1 MKKSNPYFFT
11 LLLFAFGLLVFSC
24 GNPPSGPIELNNG
37 EKWKINA
44 EMMPP
49 LNASQKLVSE
59 FSLEKEKNFQALAE
73 QLKANNKL
81 LISSC
86 TMSGKSHDE
95 LHKWLHPYM
104 SLLDEFESSENENEA
119 KLVFEKIE
127 KSFETFNQN
136 FQ

>member
-1 MKKSNPYFFT
+1 MYRKIIFYLVVFT
-11 LLLFAFGLLVFSC
+11 LFFLGSC
-24 GNPPSGPIELNNG
+24 NNAPVGDLELNNG
-37 EKWKINA
+37 AKWQVNT

-49 LNASQKLVSE
+49 LKASNQLVANYAANG
-59 FSLEKEKNFQALAE
+59 KKDYKALAE
-73 QLKANNKL
+73 KLKANNKV

-104 SLLDEFESSENENEA
+104 GLVAELESAQDETQANQTL
-119 KLVFEKIE
+119 KKIE
-127 KSFETFNQN
+127 ASFKTFNQF